1 MESNRKAK
9 PGTPQYEAVKRH
21 IIATAIDLM
30 AEKGFSK
37 LRFEELAKRVGCVR
51 TTIYRYFDSK
61 QELLREVM
69 LALMH
74 EITDEV
80 IQQTADTKRVTRKSF
95 TELLFKIITALRRE
109 ERYAVVMD
117 DQNVKYFSELMV
129 EHFTEITSLMLT
141 KFMISDRK
149 GRVLKKGITLEY
161 AVHWLIHQIISFGFL
176 GLPGETEREQKDFL
190 NRMVVSVII

>member
-1 MESNRKAK
+1 MENSRKAK

-21 IIATAIDLM
+21 IIATAIDLI

-37 LRFEELAKRVGCVR
+37 LGFEELAKRVGCVR

-69 LALMH
+69 LALMY
-74 EITDEV
+74 EITNDI
-80 IQQTADTKRVTRKSF
+80 IQQTVDTKRVTRKSF
-95 TELLFKIITALRRE
+95 TESLFNIITALRTE
-109 ERYAVVMD
+109 KRYAVVMD

-141 KFMISDRK
+141 KYMISNSQ
-149 GRVLKKGITLEY
+149 GRILKKGITMEY
-161 AVHWLIHQIISFGFL
+161 AVHWLIHQIISYGFL
-176 GLPGETEREQKDFL
+176 GLTGKTEKEQHDFL
-190 NRMVVSVII
+190 NKMVVSVII

>member
-1 MESNRKAK
+1 MEISGRSTRYKRIVEGKLESNRKAK

-37 LRFEELAKRVGCVR
+37 LRFEELAERVGCVR

-74 EITDEV
+74 EIAEDI
-80 IQQTADTKRVTRKSF
+80 IQQTADTKRLIRK
-95 TELLFKIITALRRE
+95 LQGCRE
-109 ERYAVVMD
+109 TFRM
-117 DQNVKYFSELMV
+117 
-129 EHFTEITSLMLT
+129 TTGP
-141 KFMISDRK
+141 
-149 GRVLKKGITLEY
+149 GR
-161 AVHWLIHQIISFGFL
+161 
-176 GLPGETEREQKDFL
+176 GLPSDFA
-190 NRMVVSVII
+190 